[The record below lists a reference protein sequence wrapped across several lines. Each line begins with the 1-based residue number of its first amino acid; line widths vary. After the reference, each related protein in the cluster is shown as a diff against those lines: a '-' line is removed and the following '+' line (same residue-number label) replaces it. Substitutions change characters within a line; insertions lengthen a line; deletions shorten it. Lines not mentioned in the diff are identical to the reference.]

1 MKHEAIFE
9 TRRHE
14 WLSHNDEPKS
24 EDRVFWT
31 CSCGATDSRV
41 GGYVSMRKAML
52 GHKLHAQ
59 RTEKKK

>member
-9 TRRHE
+9 TRMFE
-14 WLSHNDEPKS
+14 WVSHNDEPKA

-31 CSCGATDSRV
+31 CSCGSTDNRK
-41 GGYVSMRKAML
+41 GGYVTMHKAVL

-59 RTEKKK
+59 RTGKKK